1 MDANT
6 LIFSKQQFAE
16 FLENA
21 DQEVLEST
29 TSLALVGNNGEGG
42 WMVFPILDIEGASPN
57 LFEIPPEIAKLKN
70 LKELYM
76 EGLAVKKI
84 PDAFYE
90 LIKLKR
96 LYLNLHGNLNAL
108 ERGRLI
114 NKYFK
119 LEELYLMGD
128 VKNAVEHQEFQSMF
142 SAIKANLMLRYYDD
156 NDED

>member
-21 DQEVLEST
+21 DQDMLEST

-90 LIKLKR
+90 LINLRR

-108 ERGRLI
+108 EKGRQI
-114 NKYFK
+114 KKHFK
-119 LEELYLMGD
+119 LEELYLWGD
-128 VKNAVEHQEFQSMF
+128 VKNADEHKELQSMF
-142 SAIKANLMLRYYDD
+142 STIKANFGIRYF
-156 NDED
+156 DEANEA